1 MGKFTDKVSI
11 LKSTDLGDCFS
22 LLACLLRGTYVRW
35 NRGGKMHV
43 VSSGEN

>member
-11 LKSTDLGDCFS
+11 LKSTDLRDCFS
-22 LLACLLRGTYVRW
+22 LLACSEEHMCRR
-35 NRGGKMHV
+35 NRGGKVHV